1 MKSTSVNSTRLQTAL
16 REPLLH
22 FLILGA
28 AIFGI
33 DQWRNADR
41 ESASDIV
48 VTAKVQQEAK
58 AIFETGMKREPK
70 PEELKVL
77 LDRWVDNE
85 ILYREG
91 LQLGLDRGDSG
102 IRDRVIFKAM
112 SVTQAGIVLPEV
124 DEAGLKA
131 WFESNRERYDTPARF
146 DFLEAAV
153 PSDTKLEA
161 MQRFV
166 LALNS
171 NQDEPGIE
179 SSLRV
184 FRDRPRSNLLQ
195 SYGKEFTEAIEQLK
209 PGQWQVL
216 VSNDGPRVIRLES
229 LKPAVAADF
238 EAVKVKLYQDWKD
251 EMTSQRSK
259 ELIREMGKKYKIR
272 QESLSS

>member
-1 MKSTSVNSTRLQTAL
+1 MKSTSVNSIRLQTAL

-28 AIFGI
+28 AIFGV
-33 DQWRNADR
+33 DQWRNAGS
-41 ESASDIV
+41 ETASDIV

-58 AIFETGMKREPK
+58 AIFEAGMKREPK

-153 PSDTKLEA
+153 PPDTKLDA
-161 MQRFV
+161 LQRFAV
-166 LALNS
+166 ALNS

-195 SYGKEFTEAIEQLK
+195 SYGKDFTEAIEQLK

-259 ELIREMGKKYKIR
+259 ELIREMGKKYHIR
-272 QESLSS
+272 QESLPS

>member
-1 MKSTSVNSTRLQTAL
+1 MKSTSVNSIRLQTAL

-28 AIFGI
+28 AIFGV
-33 DQWRNADR
+33 DQWRNAGS
-41 ESASDIV
+41 ETASDIV

-58 AIFETGMKREPK
+58 AIFEAGMKREPK

-153 PSDTKLEA
+153 PPDTKLDA
-161 MQRFV
+161 LQRFAV
-166 LALNS
+166 ALNS

-195 SYGKEFTEAIEQLK
+195 SYGKDFTEAIEQLK

-259 ELIREMGKKYKIR
+259 ELIREMGRKYQIR
-272 QESLSS
+272 QESLPS

>member
-28 AIFGI
+28 AIFGV
-33 DQWRNADR
+33 DQWRNAGS
-41 ESASDIV
+41 ETASDIV

-58 AIFETGMKREPK
+58 AIFEAGMKREPK

-153 PSDTKLEA
+153 PPDTKLDA
-161 MQRFV
+161 LQRFAV
-166 LALNS
+166 ALNS

-195 SYGKEFTEAIEQLK
+195 SYGKDFTEAIEQLK

-259 ELIREMGKKYKIR
+259 ELIREMGKKYHIR
-272 QESLSS
+272 QESLPS

>member
-1 MKSTSVNSTRLQTAL
+1 MKSTSINSSRLQTAL

-28 AIFGI
+28 AVFGI
-33 DQWRNADR
+33 DQWLNADR
-41 ESASDIV
+41 SSSRDIV
-48 VTAKVQQEAK
+48 VTAQVQQEAK
-58 AIFETGMKREPK
+58 QIFEAGMKREPK

-112 SVTQAGIVLPEV
+112 SVTQAGIVLPEI

-131 WFESNRERYDTPARF
+131 WFESNRDRYDTPARF
-146 DFLEAAV
+146 DFLEAAM

-161 MQRFV
+161 MQRFA
-166 LALNS
+166 LALNKD
-171 NQDEPGIE
+171 QEEPGIE

-195 SYGKEFTEAIEQLK
+195 SYGKDFTEAIEQLK

-216 VSNDGPRVIRLES
+216 VSNDGPRVIRLET

-238 EAVKVKLYQDWKD
+238 ESVKVKVYQDWKD
-251 EMTSQRSK
+251 EMSSQRTK
-259 ELIREMGKKYKIR
+259 ELIREMGRKYKIR

>member
-1 MKSTSVNSTRLQTAL
+1 MKSTSVNSIRLQTAL

-28 AIFGI
+28 AIFGV
-33 DQWRNADR
+33 DQWRNAGS
-41 ESASDIV
+41 ETASDIV
-48 VTAKVQQEAK
+48 VTVKVQQEAK
-58 AIFETGMKREPK
+58 AIFEAGMKREPK

-153 PSDTKLEA
+153 PPDTKLDA
-161 MQRFV
+161 LQRFAV
-166 LALNS
+166 ALNS

-195 SYGKEFTEAIEQLK
+195 SYGKDFTEAIEQLK

-216 VSNDGPRVIRLES
+216 VSNDGPRVIRLET

-259 ELIREMGKKYKIR
+259 ELIREMGKKYQIR
-272 QESLSS
+272 QESLPS

>member
-1 MKSTSVNSTRLQTAL
+1 MKSTPVNSIRLQTAL

-28 AIFGI
+28 AIFGV
-33 DQWRNADR
+33 DQWRNAGS
-41 ESASDIV
+41 ETASDIV

-58 AIFETGMKREPK
+58 AIFEAGMKREPK

-153 PSDTKLEA
+153 PPDTKLDA
-161 MQRFV
+161 LQRFAV
-166 LALNS
+166 ALNS

-195 SYGKEFTEAIEQLK
+195 SYGKDFTEAIEQLK

-259 ELIREMGKKYKIR
+259 ELIREMGKKYQIR
-272 QESLSS
+272 QESLPS

>member
-1 MKSTSVNSTRLQTAL
+1 MKSTSVNSIRLQTAL

-28 AIFGI
+28 AIFGV
-33 DQWRNADR
+33 DQWRNAGS
-41 ESASDIV
+41 ETASDIV

-58 AIFETGMKREPK
+58 AIFEAGMKREPK

-153 PSDTKLEA
+153 PPDTKLDA
-161 MQRFV
+161 LQRFAV
-166 LALNS
+166 ALNS

-179 SSLRV
+179 TSLRV

-195 SYGKEFTEAIEQLK
+195 SYGKDFTEAIEQLK

-259 ELIREMGKKYKIR
+259 ELIREMGKKYQIR
-272 QESLSS
+272 QESLPS

>member
-1 MKSTSVNSTRLQTAL
+1 MKSTSVNSPRLQTAL

-33 DQWRNADR
+33 DQWRNADS

-48 VTAKVQQEAK
+48 VTAKIQQEAK

-195 SYGKEFTEAIEQLK
+195 SYGKDFTEAIEQLK

>member
-1 MKSTSVNSTRLQTAL
+1 MKSTSVNSIRLQTAL

-28 AIFGI
+28 AIFGV
-33 DQWRNADR
+33 DQWRNAGS
-41 ESASDIV
+41 ETASDIV

-58 AIFETGMKREPK
+58 AIFEAGMKREPK

-153 PSDTKLEA
+153 PPDTKLDA
-161 MQRFV
+161 LQRFAV
-166 LALNS
+166 ALNS

-195 SYGKEFTEAIEQLK
+195 SYGKDFTEAIEQLK

-259 ELIREMGKKYKIR
+259 ELIREMGKKYQIR

>member
-1 MKSTSVNSTRLQTAL
+1 MKSTSINSSRLQTAL

-28 AIFGI
+28 AVFGI
-33 DQWRNADR
+33 DQWLNADSSSSR
-41 ESASDIV
+41 DIV
-48 VTAKVQQEAK
+48 VTAQVQQEAK
-58 AIFETGMKREPK
+58 QIFEAGMKREPK

-102 IRDRVIFKAM
+102 IRDRVIFKTL
-112 SVTQAGIVLPEV
+112 SVTQAGIVLPET

-131 WFESNRERYDTPARF
+131 WFESNRDRYDTPARF

-153 PSDTKLEA
+153 PADTKLEA
-161 MQRFV
+161 MQRFAI
-166 LALNS
+166 ALNKD
-171 NQDEPGIE
+171 QEEPGIE

-195 SYGKEFTEAIEQLK
+195 SYGKDFTEAIEQLK

-216 VSNDGPRVIRLES
+216 VSNDGPRVIRLET

-238 EAVKVKLYQDWKD
+238 ESVKVKVYQDWKD
-251 EMTSQRSK
+251 EMSSQRTK

-272 QESLSS
+272 QESMPS

>member
-1 MKSTSVNSTRLQTAL
+1 MKSTSVNSIRLQTAL

-33 DQWRNADR
+33 DQWRNAGS
-41 ESASDIV
+41 ETASDIV

-58 AIFETGMKREPK
+58 AIFEAGMKREPK

-153 PSDTKLEA
+153 PPDTKLDA
-161 MQRFV
+161 LQRFAV
-166 LALNS
+166 ALNS

-195 SYGKEFTEAIEQLK
+195 SYGKDFTEAIEQLK

-259 ELIREMGKKYKIR
+259 ELIREMGKKYQIR
-272 QESLSS
+272 QESLPS

>member
-28 AIFGI
+28 AIFGV
-33 DQWRNADR
+33 DQWRNAGS
-41 ESASDIV
+41 ETASDIV

-58 AIFETGMKREPK
+58 AIFESGMKREPK

-161 MQRFV
+161 LQRFAV
-166 LALNS
+166 ALNS

-216 VSNDGPRVIRLES
+216 LSNDGPRVIRLET
-229 LKPAVAADF
+229 LKLAVAADF

-259 ELIREMGKKYKIR
+259 ELIREMGKKYQIR
-272 QESLSS
+272 QESMPS

>member
-1 MKSTSVNSTRLQTAL
+1 MKSTSVNSIRLQTAL

-28 AIFGI
+28 AIFGV
-33 DQWRNADR
+33 DQWRNAGS
-41 ESASDIV
+41 ETASDIV
-48 VTAKVQQEAK
+48 VTTKVQQEAK
-58 AIFETGMKREPK
+58 AIFEAGMKREPK

-153 PSDTKLEA
+153 PPDTKLDA
-161 MQRFV
+161 LQRFAV
-166 LALNS
+166 ALNS

-195 SYGKEFTEAIEQLK
+195 SYGKDFTEAIEQLK

-259 ELIREMGKKYKIR
+259 ELIREMGKKYQIR
-272 QESLSS
+272 QESLPS

>member
-28 AIFGI
+28 AIFGV
-33 DQWRNADR
+33 DQWRNAGS
-41 ESASDIV
+41 ETASDIV

-58 AIFETGMKREPK
+58 AIFESGMKREPK

-124 DEAGLKA
+124 DEAGLKT

-161 MQRFV
+161 LQRFAV
-166 LALNS
+166 ALNS

-216 VSNDGPRVIRLES
+216 LSNDGPRVIRLET

-259 ELIREMGKKYKIR
+259 ELIREMGKKYQIR
-272 QESLSS
+272 QESMPS

>member
-1 MKSTSVNSTRLQTAL
+1 MKSTSVNSIRLQTAL

-28 AIFGI
+28 AIFGV
-33 DQWRNADR
+33 DQWRNAGS
-41 ESASDIV
+41 ETASDIV
-48 VTAKVQQEAK
+48 VTVKVQQEAK
-58 AIFETGMKREPK
+58 AIFEAGMKREPK

-153 PSDTKLEA
+153 PPDTKLDA
-161 MQRFV
+161 LQRFAV
-166 LALNS
+166 ALNS

-195 SYGKEFTEAIEQLK
+195 SYGKDFTEAIEQLK

-259 ELIREMGKKYKIR
+259 ELIREMGKKYQIR

>member
-1 MKSTSVNSTRLQTAL
+1 MKSTSVNSPRLQTAL

-33 DQWRNADR
+33 DQWRNADS

-153 PSDTKLEA
+153 PSDTKHEA

-195 SYGKEFTEAIEQLK
+195 SYGKDFTEAIEQLK

>member
-1 MKSTSVNSTRLQTAL
+1 MKLTSVNSIRLQTAL

-28 AIFGI
+28 AIFGV
-33 DQWRNADR
+33 DQWRNAGS
-41 ESASDIV
+41 ETASDIV

-58 AIFETGMKREPK
+58 AIFEAGMKREPK

-146 DFLEAAV
+146 DFLEAAL

-195 SYGKEFTEAIEQLK
+195 SYGKDFTEAIEQLK

>member
-1 MKSTSVNSTRLQTAL
+1 MKSTSVNSPRVQTAL

-33 DQWRNADR
+33 DQWRNADS

-131 WFESNRERYDTPARF
+131 WFESNRERYDTPTRF

-195 SYGKEFTEAIEQLK
+195 SYGKDFTEAIEQLK

>member
-1 MKSTSVNSTRLQTAL
+1 MKSTSVNSIRLQTAL

-28 AIFGI
+28 AIFGV
-33 DQWRNADR
+33 DQWRNADSD
-41 ESASDIV
+41 SASDIV

-58 AIFETGMKREPK
+58 AIFEAGMKREPK

-153 PSDTKLEA
+153 PPDTKLEII
-161 MQRFV
+161 V
-166 LALNS
+166 L
-171 NQDEPGIE
+171 
-179 SSLRV
+179 
-184 FRDRPRSNLLQ
+184 
-195 SYGKEFTEAIEQLK
+195 SYLMK
-209 PGQWQVL
+209 
-216 VSNDGPRVIRLES
+216 N
-229 LKPAVAADF
+229 
-238 EAVKVKLYQDWKD
+238 
-251 EMTSQRSK
+251 
-259 ELIREMGKKYKIR
+259 
-272 QESLSS
+272 

>member
-1 MKSTSVNSTRLQTAL
+1 MKSTSVNSPRLQTAL

-33 DQWRNADR
+33 DQWRNADSD
-41 ESASDIV
+41 SASDIV

-131 WFESNRERYDTPARF
+131 WFESNRERYDTPTRF

-195 SYGKEFTEAIEQLK
+195 SYGRDFTEAIEQLK

>member
-28 AIFGI
+28 AVFGI
-33 DQWRNADR
+33 DHWLNAGSSSSR
-41 ESASDIV
+41 DIV
-48 VTAKVQQEAK
+48 VTALVQQEAK
-58 AIFETGMKREPK
+58 SIFESGMKRPPK

-77 LDRWVDNE
+77 LDRWIDNE

-102 IRDRVIFKAM
+102 IRDRVIFKAL

-131 WFESNRERYDTPARF
+131 WFESNRDRYDTPARF

-153 PSDTKLEA
+153 PSDTQLEA
-161 MQRFV
+161 MQRFAV
-166 LALNS
+166 ALN
-171 NQDEPGIE
+171 NNKDEPGIE

-195 SYGKEFTEAIEQLK
+195 SYGKDFTEAIEQLK

-216 VSNDGPRVIRLES
+216 VSNDGPRVIRLET
-229 LKPAVAADF
+229 LKPGVAADF
-238 EAVKVKLYQDWKD
+238 DELKVKVYQDWKD

-259 ELIREMGKKYKIR
+259 ELIREMGKKYQIR
-272 QESLSS
+272 QESMPS

>member
-1 MKSTSVNSTRLQTAL
+1 MKSTSVNSPRLQTAL

-33 DQWRNADR
+33 DQWRNADS

-48 VTAKVQQEAK
+48 VTAKIQQEAK

-146 DFLEAAV
+146 DFLEAAL

-195 SYGKEFTEAIEQLK
+195 SYGKDFTEAIEQLK

>member
-1 MKSTSVNSTRLQTAL
+1 MKSTSVNSIRLQTAL

-28 AIFGI
+28 AIFGV
-33 DQWRNADR
+33 DQWRNAGS
-41 ESASDIV
+41 ETASDIV

-58 AIFETGMKREPK
+58 AIFEAGMKREPK

-161 MQRFV
+161 LRRFAV
-166 LALNS
+166 ALNS

-216 VSNDGPRVIRLES
+216 LSNDGPRVIRLET

-238 EAVKVKLYQDWKD
+238 ETIKVKLYQDWKD

>member
-28 AIFGI
+28 AIFGV
-33 DQWRNADR
+33 DQWRNAGS
-41 ESASDIV
+41 ETASDIV

-58 AIFETGMKREPK
+58 AIFEAGMKREPK

-153 PSDTKLEA
+153 PPDTKLDA
-161 MQRFV
+161 LQRFAV
-166 LALNS
+166 ALNS

-195 SYGKEFTEAIEQLK
+195 SYGKDFTEAIEQLK

-216 VSNDGPRVIRLES
+216 VSNDGPRVIRLEN

-259 ELIREMGKKYKIR
+259 ELIREMGKKYQIR
-272 QESLSS
+272 QESLPS

>member
-1 MKSTSVNSTRLQTAL
+1 MKSTSVNSPRLQTAL

-33 DQWRNADR
+33 DQWRNADS

-195 SYGKEFTEAIEQLK
+195 SYGKDFTEAIEQLK

>member
-1 MKSTSVNSTRLQTAL
+1 MKSTSVNSIRLQTAL

-33 DQWRNADR
+33 DQWRNAGS
-41 ESASDIV
+41 ETASDIV

-58 AIFETGMKREPK
+58 AIFEAGMKREPK

-153 PSDTKLEA
+153 PPDTKLDA
-161 MQRFV
+161 LQRFAV
-166 LALNS
+166 ALNS

-195 SYGKEFTEAIEQLK
+195 SYGKDFTEAIEQLK

-216 VSNDGPRVIRLES
+216 VSNDGPRVIRLET

-259 ELIREMGKKYKIR
+259 ELIREMGKKYQIR

>member
-28 AIFGI
+28 AVFGI
-33 DQWRNADR
+33 DHWLNAGSSSSR
-41 ESASDIV
+41 DIV
-48 VTAKVQQEAK
+48 VTAQVQQEAK
-58 AIFETGMKREPK
+58 SIFESGMKRPPK

-102 IRDRVIFKAM
+102 IRDRVIFKAL

-131 WFESNRERYDTPARF
+131 WFESNRDRYDTPARF

-153 PSDTKLEA
+153 PSDTQLEA
-161 MQRFV
+161 MQRFAV
-166 LALNS
+166 ALN
-171 NQDEPGIE
+171 NKDEPGIE

-195 SYGKEFTEAIEQLK
+195 SYGKDFTEAIEQLK

-216 VSNDGPRVIRLES
+216 VSNDGPRVIRLET
-229 LKPAVAADF
+229 LKPGVAADF
-238 EAVKVKLYQDWKD
+238 DELKVKVYQDWKD

-259 ELIREMGKKYKIR
+259 ELIREMGKKYQIR
-272 QESLSS
+272 QESMPS

>member
-1 MKSTSVNSTRLQTAL
+1 MKLTSVNSIRLQTAL

-28 AIFGI
+28 AIFGV
-33 DQWRNADR
+33 DQWRNAGS
-41 ESASDIV
+41 ETASDIV

-58 AIFETGMKREPK
+58 AIFEAGMKREPK

-146 DFLEAAV
+146 DFLEAAL

-195 SYGKEFTEAIEQLK
+195 SYGKDFTEAIEQLK

-259 ELIREMGKKYKIR
+259 ELIREMGKKYQIR
-272 QESLSS
+272 QESLPS

>member
-28 AIFGI
+28 AIFGV
-33 DQWRNADR
+33 DQWRNAGS
-41 ESASDIV
+41 ETASDIV

-58 AIFETGMKREPK
+58 AIFEAGMKREPK

-153 PSDTKLEA
+153 PPDTKLDA
-161 MQRFV
+161 LQRFAV
-166 LALNS
+166 ALNS

-195 SYGKEFTEAIEQLK
+195 SYGKDFTEAIEQLK

-259 ELIREMGKKYKIR
+259 ELIREMGKKYQIR
-272 QESLSS
+272 QESLPS

>member
-28 AIFGI
+28 AIFGV
-33 DQWRNADR
+33 DQWRNAGS
-41 ESASDIV
+41 ETASDIV

-195 SYGKEFTEAIEQLK
+195 SYGKDFTEAIEQLK

-216 VSNDGPRVIRLES
+216 LSNDGPRVIRLES

>member
-1 MKSTSVNSTRLQTAL
+1 MKSTSVNSIRLQTAL

-28 AIFGI
+28 AIFGV
-33 DQWRNADR
+33 DQWRNAGS
-41 ESASDIV
+41 ETASDIV

-58 AIFETGMKREPK
+58 AIFEAGMKREPK

-153 PSDTKLEA
+153 PPDTKLDA
-161 MQRFV
+161 LQRFAV
-166 LALNS
+166 ALNS

-195 SYGKEFTEAIEQLK
+195 SYGKDFTEAIEQLK

-259 ELIREMGKKYKIR
+259 ELIREMGKKYQIR
-272 QESLSS
+272 QESLPS

>member
-1 MKSTSVNSTRLQTAL
+1 MKSTSVNSIRLQTAL

-28 AIFGI
+28 AIFGV
-33 DQWRNADR
+33 DQWRNAGS
-41 ESASDIV
+41 ETASDIV
-48 VTAKVQQEAK
+48 VTVKVQQEAK
-58 AIFETGMKREPK
+58 AIFEAGMKREPK

-153 PSDTKLEA
+153 PPDTKLDA
-161 MQRFV
+161 LQRFAV
-166 LALNS
+166 ALNS

-195 SYGKEFTEAIEQLK
+195 SYGKDFTEAIEQLK

-259 ELIREMGKKYKIR
+259 ELIREMGKKYQIR
-272 QESLSS
+272 QESLPS

>member
-22 FLILGA
+22 FLLLGA
-28 AIFGI
+28 AVFGI
-33 DQWRNADR
+33 DQWLNADSSSSR
-41 ESASDIV
+41 DIV
-48 VTAKVQQEAK
+48 VTAQVQQEAK
-58 AIFETGMKREPK
+58 QIFEAGMKREPK

-102 IRDRVIFKAM
+102 IRDRVIFKTL
-112 SVTQAGIVLPEV
+112 SVTQAGIVLPEI

-131 WFESNRERYDTPARF
+131 WFESNRDRYDTPARF

-161 MQRFV
+161 MQRFAA
-166 LALNS
+166 ALNGK
-171 NQDEPGIE
+171 QDEPGIE

-195 SYGKEFTEAIEQLK
+195 SYGKDFTEAIEQLK

-216 VSNDGPRVIRLES
+216 VSNDGPRVIQLET

-238 EAVKVKLYQDWKD
+238 EAVKVKVYQDWKD
-251 EMTSQRSK
+251 EMSSQRSK

-272 QESLSS
+272 QESLPS

>member
-1 MKSTSVNSTRLQTAL
+1 MKSTSVNSIRLQTAL

-28 AIFGI
+28 AIFGV
-33 DQWRNADR
+33 DQWRNAGS
-41 ESASDIV
+41 ETASDIV

-58 AIFETGMKREPK
+58 AIFEAGMKREPK

-153 PSDTKLEA
+153 PPDTKLDA
-161 MQRFV
+161 LQRFAV
-166 LALNS
+166 ALNS

-195 SYGKEFTEAIEQLK
+195 SYGKDFTEASEQLK

-259 ELIREMGKKYKIR
+259 ELIREMGKKYQIR
-272 QESLSS
+272 QESLPS

>member
-28 AIFGI
+28 AVFGV
-33 DQWRNADR
+33 DQWRNAGS
-41 ESASDIV
+41 ETASDIV

-58 AIFETGMKREPK
+58 AIFEAGMKREPK

-161 MQRFV
+161 LQRFAV
-166 LALNS
+166 ALNS

-209 PGQWQVL
+209 PSQWQVL
-216 VSNDGPRVIRLES
+216 VSNDGPRVIRLET

-259 ELIREMGKKYKIR
+259 ELIREMGKKYQIR

>member
-1 MKSTSVNSTRLQTAL
+1 MNSIRLQTAL

-28 AIFGI
+28 AIFGV
-33 DQWRNADR
+33 DQWRNAGS
-41 ESASDIV
+41 ETASDIV

-58 AIFETGMKREPK
+58 AIFEAGMKREPK

-153 PSDTKLEA
+153 PPDTKLDA
-161 MQRFV
+161 LQRFAV
-166 LALNS
+166 ALNS

-195 SYGKEFTEAIEQLK
+195 SYGKDFTEAIEQLK

-259 ELIREMGKKYKIR
+259 ELIREMGKKYQIR
-272 QESLSS
+272 QESLPS

>member
-28 AIFGI
+28 AIFGV
-33 DQWRNADR
+33 DQWRNAGS
-41 ESASDIV
+41 ETASDIV

-58 AIFETGMKREPK
+58 AIFESGMKREPK

-124 DEAGLKA
+124 DEAGLNA

-161 MQRFV
+161 LQRFAV
-166 LALNS
+166 ALNS

-216 VSNDGPRVIRLES
+216 LSNDGPRVIRLET

-259 ELIREMGKKYKIR
+259 ELIREMGKKYQIR
-272 QESLSS
+272 QESMPS

>member
-1 MKSTSVNSTRLQTAL
+1 MKSTPVNSIRLQTAL

-28 AIFGI
+28 AIFGV
-33 DQWRNADR
+33 DQWRNAGS
-41 ESASDIV
+41 ETASDIV

-58 AIFETGMKREPK
+58 AIFEAGMKREPK

-153 PSDTKLEA
+153 PPDTKLDA
-161 MQRFV
+161 LQRFAV
-166 LALNS
+166 ALNS

-216 VSNDGPRVIRLES
+216 VSNDGPRVIRLER

-259 ELIREMGKKYKIR
+259 ELIREMGKKYQIR
-272 QESLSS
+272 QESMPS

>member
-1 MKSTSVNSTRLQTAL
+1 MKSTSVNSPRLQTAL

-33 DQWRNADR
+33 DQWRNADS

-146 DFLEAAV
+146 DFLEAAL

-195 SYGKEFTEAIEQLK
+195 SYGKDFTEAIEQLK